1 MKTLI
6 FLILSLFL
14 IFIAES
20 AKSQSFTVEINQ
32 PAAIVADAGID
43 IVLSLGNS
51 VSIGAAEPAQLG
63 YGSYNYEWT
72 PALWLDDPTSPNP
85 IATPLDTITYTLRVF
100 DDYDCVAEDQMTI
113 FVTAASIDSY
123 RVEEGIFY
131 WTGDNATSTNES
143 GFSARAGGY
152 RATTGYFYS
161 MRDLTTW
168 WTSNLITDG
177 VANSRTIWYH
187 DNDFDYVTSNSTGNG
202 YSVRCLKD
210 GASPV
215 FKPLVETVPAFEI
228 SGSTAI
234 SGGLIKN
241 DGYGSISDKGLVWSS
256 SQYPTIESN
265 EGQVSAGSGSSDFEI
280 EISGLTI
287 GNVYWYRAYAVNES
301 GTSYGKMIGI
311 TAGETLQPCPDM
323 PVLT

>member
-6 FLILSLFL
+6 FLILSLLL

-51 VSIGAAEPAQLG
+51 VSIGAAEPAQFG

-123 RVEEGIFY
+123 RVSDYFSIFPNPSH
-131 WTGDNATSTNES
+131 GE
-143 GFSARAGGY
+143 
-152 RATTGYFYS
+152 FYIN
-161 MRDLTTW
+161 
-168 WTSNLITDG
+168 SN
-177 VANSRTIWYH
+177 
-187 DNDFDYVTSNSTGNG
+187 
-202 YSVRCLKD
+202 
-210 GASPV
+210 
-215 FKPLVETVPAFEI
+215 
-228 SGSTAI
+228 
-234 SGGLIKN
+234 
-241 DGYGSISDKGLVWSS
+241 
-256 SQYPTIESN
+256 
-265 EGQVSAGSGSSDFEI
+265 I
-280 EISGLTI
+280 EICISMINIYDITGKLVYTEESSNGENIYRNINLSGQPAGQYLIQIVAESRIFNGKITI
-287 GNVYWYRAYAVNES
+287 N
-301 GTSYGKMIGI
+301 
-311 TAGETLQPCPDM
+311 
-323 PVLT
+323 